1 MAKRKTPSPKER
13 KKTSKKKEK
22 KEKPKKEKKTS
33 KVAAKDAAKP
43 MPAKHGTVPEEELEE
58 EAAVGNDN
66 DNLAVYC
73 DDCEMWLSGPTQLE
87 NHKIRKKHQTNTK
100 NQVAPVRCWGCRA
113 LEAPQP
119 QQNEN
124 EEELDDTSVSE
135 DDVGGGEEAVASA
148 AAKAPQ
154 VEWLEWCLLVAFG
167 RVP

>member
-1 MAKRKTPSPKER
+1 MLHVNENGIFYCESC
-13 KKTSKKKEK
+13 EK
-22 KEKPKKEKKTS
+22 WLSGPTQ
-33 KVAAKDAAKP
+33 
-43 MPAKHGTVPEEELEE
+43 LEE

-73 DDCEMWLSGPTQLE
+73 DDCEMWLSGTTQWE

-100 NQVAPVRCWGCRA
+100 KQVAPVRCWGCRA

-148 AAKAPQ
+148 AVKALQ

>member
-1 MAKRKTPSPKER
+1 MCFE
-13 KKTSKKKEK
+13 
-22 KEKPKKEKKTS
+22 
-33 KVAAKDAAKP
+33 
-43 MPAKHGTVPEEELEE
+43 TVKCQGNPQEGGE
-58 EAAVGNDN
+58 VGNNYD
-66 DNLAVYC
+66 DLALAVYC
-73 DDCEMWLSGPTQLE
+73 YDCEMWLSSPTHFE
-87 NHKIRKKHQTNTK
+87 NHQIRKKHKK
-100 NQVAPVRCWGCRA
+100 NNQKQVAPQ
-113 LEAPQP
+113 QP